1 MSRTQAGIAILP
13 GIGALAETADAWI
26 SDIWGVLHNG
36 LSAFPDAG
44 PTCVRFR
51 ERGGTIVLVTNAPRP
66 AAQVAR
72 MLDRLGLPRESYDA
86 IITSGDVSR
95 SIVAE
100 FAGRKV
106 FHLGPER
113 DIGII
118 DGLDTTPSGPDG
130 ADLVLCTG
138 LFDDEHE
145 TPDDY
150 RGMLADL
157 ARRRVELVCAN
168 PDLMVERG
176 PKLIPC
182 AGSLARIY
190 ESFGGPVVYAGKP
203 YPAIYERACAAIEMA
218 RGSLP
223 PKERILAIGDGLRTD
238 VEGAGREGLRC
249 VFIASALHVDDRRTF
264 DEGHVAELFVGHAYP
279 PMAAMRALK
288 W

>member
-1 MSRTQAGIAILP
+1 MPQSPSGIAVLSSISP
-13 GIGALAETADAWI
+13 LAETADAWI

-44 PTCVRFR
+44 PTCTRFR
-51 ERGGTIVLVTNAPRP
+51 ESGGTIVLVTNAPRP
-66 AAQVAR
+66 AEKVAR
-72 MLDRLGLPRESYDA
+72 MLDRLGLPRTAYDA

-95 SIVAE
+95 SIVTE
-100 FAGRKV
+100 FPGARL

-113 DIGII
+113 DAGVIE
-118 DGLDTTPSGPDG
+118 GLDAKLTGADE

-150 RGMLADL
+150 RDMLAGLRERDVPL
-157 ARRRVELVCAN
+157 ICAN

-176 PKLIPC
+176 PKLLPC
-182 AGSLARIY
+182 AGLLAQLY
-190 ESFGGPVVYAGKP
+190 ETLGGRVLYAGKP
-203 YPAIYERACAAIEMA
+203 YPAIYARAYAAIEAA

-223 PKERILAIGDGLRTD
+223 PKDRILAIGDGLRTD
-238 VEGAGREGLRC
+238 VEGAGREALRC
-249 VFIASALHVDDRRTF
+249 VFIASALHVDDRRAF
-264 DEGHVAELFVGHAYP
+264 DEGHVRELFTGHAYP